1 MKKLSIILSLIVVL
15 SIGLIAFKNIRLGGI
30 MGKITPVDGASSVS
44 VVAGTDTLKA
54 QINQGT
60 FGFTNL
66 KQGVYTIWIKG
77 NAPYKDAMIENV
89 AVKDSATTDLGEI
102 KLLQ

>member
-1 MKKLSIILSLIVVL
+1 MKKLSIFLSLIVIL
-15 SIGLIAFKNIRLGGI
+15 SIGLIAMKNIRLGGI
-30 MGKITPVDGASSVS
+30 MGKIAPLDAASSVS
-44 VVAGTDTLKA
+44 IVSGTDTLKA
-54 QINQGT
+54 QINQGV

-77 NAPYKDAMIENV
+77 NAPYKDTMIENV